1 MIKSPVIMIPSPT
14 DPLVVDTAETVA
26 TVHVVNLKSSL
37 DAGLEIEQ
45 LARLM
50 LFPGQLEVGGGP

>member
-1 MIKSPVIMIPSPT
+1 MILSPT
-14 DPLVVDTAETVA
+14 DPLAVDTAETMA